1 MKRRQLLQSLTL
13 AAAIAPFGRS
23 RAATPTHV
31 VVIGAGILGA
41 SIAYHLVKR
50 GARVTV
56 LEKVAPASGA
66 TGDSFAYLNAS
77 TKPSRPYYDLN
88 LMGIAGWRRLQ
99 LELGGALPLQWGGA
113 VYWRNDVQASAQLL
127 TTLRGYE
134 EWGYDGRRL
143 AEDELRRI
151 LPNAKPGHIEGAVFY
166 QQEGSIDPAAAVS
179 TILTRAKALG
189 ATVEFPVEVTD
200 LEVAGNR
207 IHGVRT
213 SRGKLEADA
222 VVIAAGL
229 GSQALANVA
238 GAKLPLEASTGVLAH
253 TAPQPRLTDIVV
265 FAPGSTLKQNLDG
278 RVVSSSSFEGS
289 ALTLSP
295 EEQGAQ
301 IIENAA
307 RYFPQLEHVAVDRV
321 TVGHRVLPAD
331 GFPILGF
338 LGNLPNLYVAAT
350 HSGVTLAPII
360 GQFVA
365 QELLDGISVDALK
378 IYRPSRFS

>member
-1 MKRRQLLQSLTL
+1 MNRRQILKSLTVAGSM
-13 AAAIAPFGRS
+13 AAFARL
-23 RAATPTHV
+23 RAASPTHV

-41 SIAYHLVKR
+41 SITYHLVKR

-56 LEKVAPASGA
+56 LEKTAPASGA
-66 TGDSFAYLNAS
+66 TADSFAYLNAS

-88 LMGIAGWRRLQ
+88 LQGIAGWRRLQ

-113 VYWRNDVQASAQLL
+113 VYWRNDAQAGAQLL

-134 EWGYDGRRL
+134 EWGYDGRRI
-143 AEDELRRI
+143 DEEEVRRI
-151 LPNAKPGHIEGAVFY
+151 LPNATPGHIAGAVY
-166 QQEGSIDPAAAVS
+166 YGQEGSIDPVGAVNS
-179 TILTRAKALG
+179 LFTRAKSLG
-189 ATVEFPVEVTD
+189 ALLEFPVEVTD
-200 LEVAGNR
+200 LEIAGNR
-207 IHGVRT
+207 IRGVRT
-213 SRGKLEADA
+213 SNGKVEADA

-229 GSQALANVA
+229 GSPALAKLA
-238 GAKLPLEASTGVLAH
+238 GVKLPLEASPGVLAH
-253 TAPQPRLTDIVV
+253 TAPQPRLTDSVV
-265 FAPGSTLKQNLDG
+265 FAPGSTLKQNIDG

-295 EEQGAQ
+295 EEQGIQ
-301 IIENAA
+301 ILKNAA
-307 RYFPQLEHVAVDRV
+307 RYFPQLEQVAVDRV
-321 TVGHRVLPAD
+321 TVGHRVLPTD
-331 GFPILGF
+331 GFPVLGF

-365 QELLDGISVDALK
+365 QELLDGISVDALN

>member
-1 MKRRQLLQSLTL
+1 MNRRQILRSLSGASALTAFGRL
-13 AAAIAPFGRS
+13 RAAAPR
-23 RAATPTHV
+23 HV

-56 LEKVAPASGA
+56 LEKTAPASGA

-88 LMGIAGWRRLQ
+88 LLGIAGWRRLQ
-99 LELGGALPLQWGGA
+99 LEFGGALPLQWGGA
-113 VYWRNDVQASAQLL
+113 VYWRNDPQAAAQLL

-134 EWGYDGRRL
+134 AWGYDGRRID
-143 AEDELRRI
+143 ADELSRI
-151 LPNAKPGHIEGAVFY
+151 LPSAKPGHVEGAVY
-166 QQEGSIDPAAAVS
+166 YGQEGSIDPVGAVN
-179 TILTRAKALG
+179 TVLARAKSLG
-189 ATVEFPVEVTD
+189 ARVEFPVEVTD
-200 LEVAGNR
+200 LEIASNR
-207 IHGVRT
+207 VRGLRT
-213 SRGKLEADA
+213 SGGRVEADA

-229 GSQALANVA
+229 GSPALAQVA
-238 GAKLPLEASTGVLAH
+238 DAKLPLEVSTGVLAH
-253 TAPQPRLTDIVV
+253 TAPQPKLTDNVV
-265 FAPGSTLKQNLDG
+265 FAPGSTLKQKLDG
-278 RVVSSSSFEGS
+278 RIVSSGSFEGS

-301 IIENAA
+301 ILQNAA
-307 RYFPQLEHVAVDRV
+307 RYFPQLEHVAADRV
-321 TVGHRVLPAD
+321 TVGHRVLPVD
-331 GFPILGF
+331 GFPVLGL
-338 LGNLPNLYVAAT
+338 LGNLPNLYLAAT

-365 QELLDGISVDALK
+365 QELLDGVTVDALS